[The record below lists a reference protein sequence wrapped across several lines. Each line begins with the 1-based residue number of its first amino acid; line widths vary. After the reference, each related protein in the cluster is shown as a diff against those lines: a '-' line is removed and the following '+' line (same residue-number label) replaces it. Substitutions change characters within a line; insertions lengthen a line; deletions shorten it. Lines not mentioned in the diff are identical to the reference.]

1 MMNLKSAGSEGGPQR
16 VRRRII
22 YHVAECFVSRITGR
36 RRGFGKKAKIWR
48 GWGAYEGE
56 DGIGA
61 RKNGW
66 EGEEIG
72 GEKMYRGLKS
82 GLGTELVY
90 YNGLGNTQIL
100 LLERDNNETQTHKRP
115 SLRTHICARIN
126 TVWHLRNSHIKS
138 KS

>member
-22 YHVAECFVSRITGR
+22 HHVAECFISRITGR

-72 GEKMYRGLKS
+72 GEKMYRGMKS

-90 YNGLGNTQIL
+90 
-100 LLERDNNETQTHKRP
+100 RPNNRALPKN
-115 SLRTHICARIN
+115 SLPWC
-126 TVWHLRNSHIKS
+126 
-138 KS
+138 

>member
-1 MMNLKSAGSEGGPQR
+1 MRRGRNMVNRHEKLGLSEGAKKDGPLR

-22 YHVAECFVSRITGR
+22 HHVAECFVSRITGR

-61 RKNGW
+61 RKKGW

-90 YNGLGNTQIL
+90 YNGLGST
-100 LLERDNNETQTHKRP
+100 R
-115 SLRTHICARIN
+115 ARSARNFDFPISCHLVN
-126 TVWHLRNSHIKS
+126 QYLTFMTV
-138 KS
+138 

>member
-1 MMNLKSAGSEGGPQR
+1 MRRGRNVVNRHEKQGPKAKEDGPQR

-22 YHVAECFVSRITGR
+22 HHVAECSVSRITGR

-61 RKNGW
+61 RKKGW

-82 GLGTELVY
+82 GLGSELVY
-90 YNGLGNTQIL
+90 YNGYIS
-100 LLERDNNETQTHKRP
+100 EKFDHFRITHSTNFYRKNP
-115 SLRTHICARIN
+115 N
-126 TVWHLRNSHIKS
+126 PE
-138 KS
+138 

>member
-1 MMNLKSAGSEGGPQR
+1 MVNLKGGDLQDR
-16 VRRRII
+16 K
-22 YHVAECFVSRITGR
+22 GD
-36 RRGFGKKAKIWR
+36 RRGSGGELFITLRNVLFRGLLDEEEDLEKKAKIWR

-66 EGEEIG
+66 EGEETG

-90 YNGLGNTQIL
+90 YNGLS
-100 LLERDNNETQTHKRP
+100 D
-115 SLRTHICARIN
+115 
-126 TVWHLRNSHIKS
+126 
-138 KS
+138 

>member
-1 MMNLKSAGSEGGPQR
+1 MTERLRRQHFERRRCAKGQSERIKEEKGNEKETVKHGELEKRGPAGSEGGLQR

-22 YHVAECFVSRITGR
+22 HHVAECFVWRITGR

-72 GEKMYRGLKS
+72 GEKMYRG
-82 GLGTELVY
+82 GLGT
-90 YNGLGNTQIL
+90 GLDYFKG
-100 LLERDNNETQTHKRP
+100 
-115 SLRTHICARIN
+115 
-126 TVWHLRNSHIKS
+126 
-138 KS
+138 

>member
-1 MMNLKSAGSEGGPQR
+1 MRRGRNMVSRHEKRGPSEQAKEDGPLR

-22 YHVAECFVSRITGR
+22 HHVAECFVWRITGR
-36 RRGFGKKAKIWR
+36 RRGFGKKAKRWR

-90 YNGLGNTQIL
+90 YNGLGRT
-100 LLERDNNETQTHKRP
+100 RA
-115 SLRTHICARIN
+115 LRARN
-126 TVWHLRNSHIKS
+126 FHVHLF
-138 KS
+138 